1 MIRVGIKR
9 LAQGV
14 VMAVPS
20 PRVRV
25 VWHHN
30 AGNEH
35 VVAYLGSVESETAES
50 CYRYLVERVGR
61 YDRQA
66 SAGVNKPRKASRVE
80 GCQLEIKWHSPHAG
94 ILVQV
99 IEKDLARTAAHA

>member
-1 MIRVGIKR
+1 MIRAGIKR

-30 AGNEH
+30 AGN
-35 VVAYLGSVESETAES
+35 
-50 CYRYLVERVGR
+50 YLVERVGR

-66 SAGVNKPRKASRVE
+66 NAGVNKPRKASRVE

-99 IEKDLARTAAHA
+99 IEKGLARTAAHA